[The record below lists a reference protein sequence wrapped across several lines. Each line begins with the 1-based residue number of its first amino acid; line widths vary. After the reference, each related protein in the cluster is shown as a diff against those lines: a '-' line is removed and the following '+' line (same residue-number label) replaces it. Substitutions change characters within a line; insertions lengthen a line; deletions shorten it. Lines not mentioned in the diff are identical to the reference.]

1 MPQRLVIGLSQSH
14 TLSSVPQTLAA
25 LRDTT
30 KRAADKGISILLFP
44 EAYLG
49 GYPRTCSFGAAVGSR
64 TDLGRDQYLAYTKSA
79 VDLGDTPSGAGDAW
93 LENKLPVNQETGRRG
108 DGTREA
114 LEEIARETGVFVVTG
129 VVEKAGGSLYCSA
142 VYVDP
147 RRGVV
152 GKRRKV
158 MPTGSERLV
167 WAQGSA
173 STLKAVVATI
183 KGVRVVMGCA
193 ICWENYMPL
202 LRHSIYSQ
210 GVNLWLAPTA
220 DARDT
225 WEPLVRTIAS
235 EGRCFVL
242 TANQCIRKKNL
253 PSWVTGSTTTTRD
266 DAGGVRV
273 HETLANGI
281 PVGTFKG
288 GLRRLSMTRTEENHE
303 IAWKCDNETIDETN
317 PLENGVAA
325 TTTTQK
331 QNSPQQEGGDG
342 DEFVSTGGSCIVSP
356 MGQTIAG
363 PVWER
368 ESELLYAEVDF
379 EDCDRGHLDFDA
391 AGHYSRPDAFKL
403 TVEGLDLT
411 PPP

>member
-14 TLSSVPQTLAA
+14 TLSSVPHTLSA
-25 LRDTT
+25 LRDATE
-30 KRAADKGISILLFP
+30 RAAGKGISILLFP

-49 GYPRTCSFGAAVGSR
+49 GYPRTCSFGAAIGSR
-64 TDLGRDQYLAYTKSA
+64 TDLGRDQYLAYTRSA
-79 VDLGDTPSGAGDAW
+79 VDLGDTPSGAGDLW
-93 LENKLPVNQETGRRG
+93 LENKLPLNKETGRRG
-108 DGTREA
+108 DGTRES
-114 LEEIARETGVFVVTG
+114 LEEIARETGVFIITG

-147 RRGVV
+147 QRGVI

-173 STLKAVVATI
+173 STLKVVTATI

-202 LRHSIYSQ
+202 LRYSIYSQ

-220 DARDT
+220 DPRDT
-225 WEPLVRTIAS
+225 WEPLMRTIAC

-242 TANQCIRKKNL
+242 SANQCIKKKNL
-253 PSWVTGSTTTTRD
+253 PSWVTGSRD
-266 DAGGVRV
+266 EASVAGVRV

-288 GLRRLSMTRTEENHE
+288 GRRLSMTKTEENHE
-303 IAWKCDNETIDETN
+303 IAWTCDNETIDEANT
-317 PLENGVAA
+317 LENTAKRQDPSG
-325 TTTTQK
+325 
-331 QNSPQQEGGDG
+331 EGE
-342 DEFVSTGGSCIVSP
+342 EFVSVGGSCIVNP
-356 MGQTIAG
+356 MGKTIAG
-363 PVWER
+363 PVWEQ
-368 ESELLYAEVDF
+368 ENELLYAEVDF

-391 AGHYSRPDAFKL
+391 AGHYSRPDAFRL